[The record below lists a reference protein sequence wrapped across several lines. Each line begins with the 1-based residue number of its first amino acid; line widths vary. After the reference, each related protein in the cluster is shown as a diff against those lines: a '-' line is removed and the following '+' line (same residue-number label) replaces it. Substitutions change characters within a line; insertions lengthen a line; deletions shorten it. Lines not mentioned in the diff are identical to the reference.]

1 MQYLPIILVF
11 ALMIG
16 MSFFS
21 QRKQKKQLQER
32 LDSLRV
38 GVTVRTAGGFVGTI
52 AAVMEDSVI
61 VELNPDKV
69 RVELLKGAVAPLEQ
83 PLNQPEEA
91 LPEEEAA
98 EEAPAQEEPTEE

>member
-1 MQYLPIILVF
+1 
-11 ALMIG
+11 
-16 MSFFS
+16 
-21 QRKQKKQLQER
+21 
-32 LDSLRV
+32 
-38 GVTVRTAGGFVGTI
+38 
-52 AAVMEDSVI
+52 MEDSVI